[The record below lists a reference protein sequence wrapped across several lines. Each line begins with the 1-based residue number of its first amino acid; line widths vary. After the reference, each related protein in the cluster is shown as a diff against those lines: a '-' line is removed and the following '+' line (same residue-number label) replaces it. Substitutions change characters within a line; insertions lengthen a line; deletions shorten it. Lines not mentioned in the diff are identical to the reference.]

1 MHIGLLLFPR
11 LTQLDL
17 TGPFEVF
24 ANTPG
29 ATVHLLWKT
38 KDPIQAITGM
48 RIVPDT
54 TLALMSMAV
63 DVARWY
69 DPEIK
74 RTPEAI
80 GAAYAD
86 LGIRLVT
93 AH

>member
-1 MHIGLLLFPR
+1 MQYEFGNLTPEHRVDVLGLRKQIDAVVRDVVTAGVAAGEFSV
-11 LTQLDL
+11 D
-17 TGPFEVF
+17 
-24 ANTPG
+24 
-29 ATVHLLWKT
+29 
-38 KDPIQAITGM
+38 DI
-48 RIVPDT
+48 PDT

-93 AH
+93 AR

>member
-1 MHIGLLLFPR
+1 
-11 LTQLDL
+11 
-17 TGPFEVF
+17 
-24 ANTPG
+24 
-29 ATVHLLWKT
+29 
-38 KDPIQAITGM
+38 
-48 RIVPDT
+48 
-54 TLALMSMAV
+54 MSMAV

-93 AH
+93 AR